1 MIVFG
6 LICSLLIV
14 LALAF
19 ILPPL
24 RYPDRIAPARTA
36 IEANM
41 AVYQGQLAEMESD
54 LRHQIMTT
62 ERFVRDREELEER
75 LIVDLRNESRA
86 SRKEGP
92 ALDSD
97 MLIYGLAVG
106 VPLTAVLLYLAL
118 GTSPSLHQTGFWL
131 GKVV

>member
-24 RYPDRIAPARTA
+24 RHPDRIAAASTA
-36 IEANM
+36 IEANV
-41 AVYQGQLAEMESD
+41 AVYRGQLAEIESD
-54 LRHQIMTT
+54 LRHRIITKEQ
-62 ERFVRDREELEER
+62 FARDREELEER
-75 LIVDLRNESRA
+75 LIVDLHNESRA
-86 SRKEGP
+86 SGKEGP
-92 ALDSD
+92 ALGPDV
-97 MLIYGLAVG
+97 LIYGLAVG

-118 GTSPSLHQTGFWL
+118 GTPPSL